1 MRYLTSALISEGR
14 SDDEFL
20 PRLLTRALDDMCSS
34 DFDDV
39 VEVADVVV
47 LRTRSGPPAV
57 DSVIQ
62 MVERQAGSFSLVF
75 FHRDRGANQERV
87 KREWIDP
94 LREMWGSRAERLIT
108 VVPVRETEA
117 WLLADGAALRRAL
130 GVRWSDAAI
139 GVPGTPQMVEKIGD
153 PKSVLAQL
161 GGRVRRPIDSYFA
174 RLGELVS
181 LDVLAN
187 VPAFRSWQEETR
199 DALAASGY
207 KRRT

>member
-47 LRTRSGPPAV
+47 MRMRSGPPAV
-57 DSVIQ
+57 DSVIEL
-62 MVERQAGSFSLVF
+62 VERQAGSFSLVF
-75 FHRDRGANQERV
+75 FHRDQGANPERV

-94 LREMWGSRAERLIT
+94 LRRTWGSRTERLIT

-130 GVRWSDAAI
+130 GVRWPNDVL
-139 GVPGTPQMVEKIGD
+139 GVPGTPRLVEKISD
-153 PKSVLAQL
+153 PKAVLSEL
-161 GGRVRRPIDSYFA
+161 GDRVRRPIDSYFA

-181 LDVLAN
+181 LDVLAD